1 MEPNAPGSS
10 SSSRATKFMMEGVG
24 ARVIRGPDWKW
35 GKQDGGEGHVGTVRN
50 FESPEEVVVVW
61 DNGTAANYRCSGA
74 YDLRI
79 LDSAPTG
86 VKHEGTMCD
95 TCRQQPI
102 FGIRWKCAE
111 CSNYDLC
118 SVCYHG
124 DKHHLRHRFYR
135 ISAPGAQRCLVEP
148 RRKSKK
154 QAVRGI
160 FPGARVVR
168 GVDWQWEDQDGGNG
182 RRGKVNEVQD
192 WSAASPRSAAYV
204 VWDNGAK
211 NLYRVGFEGMADLK
225 VVNDVKGQNVYKEHL
240 PLLGELGPGRTGPHG
255 LQVGDQVNVDLD
267 LEIVQSLQHGHGGWT
282 DGMFECL
289 STTGT
294 VVGIDEDHDIVVTYP
309 SRNRW
314 TFNPAVLTKVCSG
327 SMTASTSAASAGGG
341 FAVGDLVQVCADQE
355 RVKALQRGHGEWA
368 EAMAPTLGKIGRV
381 QQIYHDNDLKV
392 EVCNTSWTY
401 NPNAVTKVASFDGS
415 IPGNSSGDRL
425 SVLLKKLFES
435 HVTGD
440 ANEELVKAAANGDAT
455 RCADILART
464 DGAQADVNGVYGG
477 HTALQAAA
485 QNGHVEVIRALVDAG
500 AEADAEDRDGDRA
513 AHHAAFGDESAALRA
528 LASAGADLNAR
539 NRRRQTPLHI
549 AVNKGHLAVVRTLL
563 QLAVH
568 PSLQDSEGDTPL
580 HDAISKKRDDIL
592 TLLLDHG
599 ADMTLTNNNGFN
611 ALHHAALRGNPSAM
625 KIMLGKLPRPWIVD
639 DAKDDGYT
647 ALHLAA
653 FNNHAEVGELL
664 VRGGARP
671 DLQNANLQTALHLA
685 VERQHTQIVRLL
697 IAHGANLNICDKDG
711 DTPLHEALRHHTL
724 QQLRRLQDARDASL
738 LSGIAH
744 AHDKKSSASIA
755 CFLAAHGADLTIKN
769 KKGQTPLDLCP
780 DPNLRKTLTTCRKDG
795 VGVTSDGTPESE
807 SGSGSGSVAAAS
819 TNAAPESPAAPEAPA
834 APASPAAPSGDPTAD
849 ECLVCS
855 DAKRDTLFRPC
866 GHICCCNV
874 CAARVKKCLVC
885 RAGVSVRQRV
895 GECVVCSEA
904 PATVVFRPCG
914 DVCACAACA
923 PLMRKCVECRTPLQ
937 PPPAAAPA
945 PAPAP
950 AAASTVLSPSA
961 LQKHDTGGEGSSNL
975 AQVQVNKGQPA
986 PAPAAPHFMNNGS
999 RSAPA
1004 PPAPPIAPPAP
1015 PAPPGPPAADV
1026 QKLQQQLQDIK
1037 EQTMCPI
1044 CLDRLKNMIFLC
1056 GHGMC
1061 QMCGDRITV
1070 CPICR
1075 KQVEKRILL
1084 Y

>member
-1 MEPNAPGSS
+1 METNIPGATA
-10 SSSRATKFMMEGVG
+10 SSRATRFMMEGVG

-124 DKHHLRHRFYR
+124 DKHNLRHRFYR

-255 LQVGDQVNVDLD
+255 LQVGDQVGVNVDLD

-289 STTGT
+289 GTTGT

-309 SRNRW
+309 SGNRW

-327 SMTASTSAASAGGG
+327 NLSASASSTGAGGG

-355 RVKALQRGHGEWA
+355 RVKTLQRGHGEWA

-401 NPNAVTKVASFDGS
+401 NPNAVTKVASSDGS
-415 IPGNSSGDRL
+415 IPGNSSGERL
-425 SVLLKKLFES
+425 SALLKKLFES

-455 RCADILART
+455 RCAEILGRT
-464 DGAQADVNGVYGG
+464 EAAHVDVNGFYGG

-485 QNGHVEVIRALVDAG
+485 QNGHVEVIRALVEAG
-500 AEADAEDRDGDRA
+500 ADVDAEDRDGDRA
-513 AHHAAFGDESAALRA
+513 AHHAAFGDEPAALRA
-528 LASAGADLNAR
+528 LAGAGADLSAR

-549 AVNKGHLAVVRTLL
+549 AVNKGHLGVVRTLL

-580 HDAISKKRDDIL
+580 HDAISKKRDDML
-592 TLLLDHG
+592 TLLLEHG

-653 FNNHAEVGELL
+653 LNNHAEVAELL

-697 IAHGANLNICDKDG
+697 VAHGANLNICDKDG

-724 QQLRRLQDARDASL
+724 QQLRRLQDARDAAL
-738 LSGIAH
+738 LTGLAH

-780 DPNLRKTLTTCRKDG
+780 DPNLCKTLTSCRKEG
-795 VGVTSDGTPESE
+795 ASLGGDGTPESE
-807 SGSGSGSVAAAS
+807 LSSMNPTASTSAAS
-819 TNAAPESPAAPEAPA
+819 A
-834 APASPAAPSGDPTAD
+834 APASSPVPAAEAAAAPVPHSDPTAD

-874 CAARVKKCLVC
+874 CAARVKKCLTC
-885 RAGVSVRQRV
+885 RAGVVSRARV

-937 PPPAAAPA
+937 PLPNALPPQPA
-945 PAPAP
+945 P
-950 AAASTVLSPSA
+950 SNHKIDLEKES
-961 LQKHDTGGEGSSNL
+961 SSNL
-975 AQVQVNKGQPA
+975 AQVQVNKGQPV
-986 PAPAAPHFMNNGS
+986 PAQSAPHYMNNGS
-999 RSAPA
+999 RFAAAPA
-1004 PPAPPIAPPAP
+1004 PPAAPPAAPAPAPSVPAP
-1015 PAPPGPPAADV
+1015 PAPAVADV